1 MEVKIG
7 KREIPLFFSTYEMI
21 AIQRDIGCTAAQ
33 LRDEVFGLKMD
44 DEDPTKWTM
53 DVATDAEK
61 IEKLGKLIEILGNAG
76 LEEAGMEPDLD
87 YKWILRRMNPATIVG
102 YAIAATMTINEGMK
116 SEAAEEEKE
125 EQEGPVSVVVMEE
138 ERKKAPGK

>member
-1 MEVKIG
+1 MEVRIG

-21 AIQRDIGCTAAQ
+21 AIQREIGCTAAQ

-61 IEKLGKLIEILGNAG
+61 IDFVA
-76 LEEAGMEPDLD
+76 AR
-87 YKWILRRMNPATIVG
+87 ILREYRG
-102 YAIAATMTINEGMK
+102 DF
-116 SEAAEEEKE
+116 EELAK
-125 EQEGPVSVVVMEE
+125 
-138 ERKKAPGK
+138 